1 MAELID
7 KGALVNSLQNDINMT
22 IEFMNNNGTDKYDG
36 SFDRMFGQ
44 LNTLKSYKS
53 IVSDM
58 PTTTEAEIRAKV
70 LEEVQAKFRSDY
82 ESMRTKGIEDCINWA
97 DWVDRIVAEQLK
109 GE

>member
-7 KGALVNSLQNDINMT
+7 KGALVNSLTKDIDMT

-36 SFDRMFGQ
+36 SFDGMFGQ

-58 PTTTEAEIRAKV
+58 PTTTEAEIRAKAIDEFAEWIKNEFKTEIQCTDDE
-70 LEEVQAKFRSDY
+70 LAWIDEA
-82 ESMRTKGIEDCINWA
+82 
-97 DWVDRIVAEQLK
+97 AEQLK
-109 GE
+109 EE

>member
-36 SFDRMFGQ
+36 SFDRLFGQ

-58 PTTTEAEIRAKV
+58 PTTTEADIRAKAID
-70 LEEVQAKFRSDY
+70 EVFEFLKSKRDKKYLKIDFDDIDIKKY
-82 ESMRTKGIEDCINWA
+82 KMRL
-97 DWVDRIVAEQLK
+97 AEQLK